1 MGETQTFYTRR
12 VRAVRGFTRDE
23 WARLQA
29 AVKLILASTSV
40 PLEHVYVGHE
50 GIGFNGVEATKDDCE
65 YFWLP
70 HDLKGE
76 HYNDYRK
83 TEVTMTKTCCKP
95 YDEVVVAV
103 LCKAK
108 ELAPDA
114 IELSLCLNSPA
125 VEALVEQGSYQE
137 DDTSD
142 DDRVLDHDAI
152 GHFRLPGLWRRLRR
166 HARFLGK
173 ARCVFKKYY
182 EEVHFRPE
190 NEGAK
195 RAKLSFESAAAK
207 C

>member
-1 MGETQTFYTRR
+1 MGGRR
-12 VRAVRGFTRDE
+12 VRAFRGFTRDE

-29 AVKLILASTSV
+29 AVKLIFASTSV
-40 PLEHVYVGHE
+40 PLENVYVGHE
-50 GIGFNGVEATKDDCE
+50 SISFEFDYDNGEYVEG
-65 YFWLP
+65 FWLP
-70 HDLKGE
+70 HDLEGDRY
-76 HYNDYRK
+76 HDYY
-83 TEVTMTKTCCKP
+83 EAEMNMTKTGRRP

-103 LCKAK
+103 LHKAK

-114 IELSLCLNSPA
+114 IEIHLDSTLA
-125 VEALVEQGSYQE
+125 VRALVEQGSYQW
-137 DDTSD
+137 D
-142 DDRVLDHDAI
+142 DDSDHDRVFDRDAI
-152 GHFRLPGLWRRLRR
+152 GHYRLPGLWRRLRR

-173 ARCVFKKYY
+173 ARCVFKMYY